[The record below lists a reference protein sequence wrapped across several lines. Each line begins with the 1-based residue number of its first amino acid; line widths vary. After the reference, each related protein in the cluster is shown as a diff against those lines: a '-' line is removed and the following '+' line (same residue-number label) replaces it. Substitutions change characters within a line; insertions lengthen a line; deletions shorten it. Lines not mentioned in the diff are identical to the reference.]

1 MVFCPYASN
10 SSMTKT
16 VFVTGASGY
25 IAAHIVEQ
33 LLATTTYTVRG
44 SVRSVLSTSR
54 TAHLTSLPHATE
66 RLQLVEADL
75 MTEGVF
81 DELVKGCDTVIHTAS
96 PCSLNVKDAQRD
108 LVDPAEKG
116 TLNVLRAV
124 IKADTVKTVVLTS
137 SMAAI
142 TDEPVPG
149 HVLNEAD
156 WNVKSN
162 LKRNP
167 YYYSKVRA
175 EKAAWSFMEKDEN
188 RDKFRLVVINP
199 HVVIGPS
206 HTKVVNMSLQIIQE
220 ILTGKLPGI
229 IDIDFGFVD
238 VRDVAKAH
246 ILAMEN
252 PDARGRYVCSAE
264 PKNLKQVIEVL
275 KREFPGYSY
284 PWLNIPNV
292 LVYLMSY
299 LEREGRGS
307 FIRTNTG
314 KGAFEI
320 SNFKIK
326 QELGIKFMSIDTSII
341 DSVRDLQ
348 KWGNVPA
355 EKKRN

>member
-1 MVFCPYASN
+1 
-10 SSMTKT
+10 MTKT

-33 LLATTTYTVRG
+33 LLVTTTYTVRG
-44 SVRSVLSTSR
+44 SVRSVSSTSKI
-54 TAHLTSLPHATE
+54 AHLTSLPHATE

-75 MTEGVF
+75 TTEGVF
-81 DELVKGCDTVIHTAS
+81 DELVKGCDAVIHTAS
-96 PCSLNVKDAQRD
+96 PYSLNVEDVQRD
-108 LVDPAEKG
+108 LVDPAEQG

-124 IKADTVKTVVLTS
+124 VKADTVETVVLTS

-149 HVLNEAD
+149 HVFSEAD
-156 WNVKSN
+156 WNGKSN
-162 LKRNP
+162 LNRNP
-167 YYYSKVRA
+167 YHYSKVRA
-175 EKAAWSFMEKDEN
+175 EKAAWNFMEKDEN

-206 HTKVVNMSLQIIQE
+206 HTKAVNTSLLIIQE
-220 ILTGKLPGI
+220 ILTGKFPGI
-229 IDIDFGFVD
+229 IDINFGFVD

-252 PDARGRYVCSAE
+252 PDARGRYVCFAE
-264 PKNLKQVIEVL
+264 PKHVKQVIEVL

-284 PWLNIPNV
+284 PWLNIPNMI
-292 LVYLMSY
+292 VYLASY
-299 LEREGRGS
+299 LEGQGRGS
-307 FIRTNTG
+307 FMRTNVG

-320 SNFKIK
+320 NNSKIK
-326 QELGIKFMSIDTSII
+326 KELGIEFMSIDTSII

-348 KWGNVPA
+348 RWGNIPA